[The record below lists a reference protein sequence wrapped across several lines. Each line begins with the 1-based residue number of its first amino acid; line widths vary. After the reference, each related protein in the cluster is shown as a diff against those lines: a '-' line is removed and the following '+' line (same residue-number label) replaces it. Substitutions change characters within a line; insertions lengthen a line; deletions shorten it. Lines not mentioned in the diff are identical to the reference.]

1 MSTCEQLKKEYLE
14 GLNEIM
20 TTLKERANGLKAD
33 GAVDEA
39 ILENIKLNI
48 YDIFFTLFNV
58 SYKKSCLKPNDEQ
71 ENLEALSKAYFAFF
85 DKIPTPWKEKM
96 IKDKEHNMMEEY
108 YKEELKLE
116 TAEEIKNIFIKY
128 YDKFKEE

>member
-1 MSTCEQLKKEYLE
+1 MNTCEQLKKEYLE

-20 TTLKERANGLKAD
+20 TSLKEKANGLKEE

-48 YDIFFTLFNV
+48 YDIFCTLFNV
-58 SYKKSCLKPNDEQ
+58 SYKKSCLRTNEEQ
-71 ENLEALSKAYFAFF
+71 DKLKALSKAYFEFF
-85 DKIPTPWKEKM
+85 DKIPAPWKEKM
-96 IKDKEHNMMEEY
+96 VKDKEHNMMEEY

-116 TAEEIKNIFIKY
+116 TADEIKNMFIKY